1 MNIYQNNNYRKR
13 LSWLHFDNEPVLHF
27 CFSSLSNNFNLQL
40 EAITRTWQQYS
51 MHGHM
56 IDLQRY
62 RATSGERNFIEQTNP
77 PIFLENRDNV
87 RALIQFRKESQLQHL
102 KRWFFLKKRCT
113 HSHINSTSV
122 IRLIKWN
129 KLSFYSIYF
138 NKPLPALNQCLV
150 DQIQAQKPILAVA
163 TDQMPD
169 HTWIE
174 SSIISIDSNIKTT
187 SSGGATCWTIF
198 L

>member
-1 MNIYQNNNYRKR
+1 MTTAFHAWAYIRFAEIQSNLRRKE
-13 LSWLHFDNEPVLHF
+13 LHRTNQG
-27 CFSSLSNNFNLQL
+27 SNFLG
-40 EAITRTWQQYS
+40 AS
-51 MHGHM
+51 
-56 IDLQRY
+56 
-62 RATSGERNFIEQTNP
+62 FI
-77 PIFLENRDNV
+77 NRDNV

-129 KLSFYSIYF
+129 KLSFYIIYF